1 MIKAT
6 IRSAFRFWQF
16 CLSGFLLK
24 IQLELSTLV
33 ENSMRP
39 KSFCVYNFRTQ
50 SKKNVLNCSF
60 IAETDLFVSGP
71 FKQIRKK
78 RKTPDSHTI
87 FLLENI
93 RKTLLYS
100 VHTMIRYYYFI
111 MCFMCHNY
119 CFNFSL
125 DFCFLFY

>member
-16 CLSGFLLK
+16 CSSGFLLK

-33 ENSMRP
+33 ENFMRP

-60 IAETDLFVSGP
+60 IAETDFCKWALQANS
-71 FKQIRKK
+71 KK
-78 RKTPDSHTI
+78 EKNSRFAYDI
-87 FLLENI
+87 FTWKHQEDIIVQCTHDDKIL
-93 RKTLLYS
+93 LLYN
-100 VHTMIRYYYFI
+100 V
-111 MCFMCHNY
+111 
-119 CFNFSL
+119 
-125 DFCFLFY
+125 FYVS